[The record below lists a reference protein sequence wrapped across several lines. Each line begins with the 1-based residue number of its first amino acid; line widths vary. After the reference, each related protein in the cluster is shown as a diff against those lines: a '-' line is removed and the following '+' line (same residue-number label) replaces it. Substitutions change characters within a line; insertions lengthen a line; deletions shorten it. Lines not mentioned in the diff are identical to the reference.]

1 MDIKSECLN
10 SLSVNLPGMK
20 KQPSS
25 GRSTPTSAAN
35 SDRGGKSRASSEKP
49 SKSDDKN
56 TKNRRSAETAT
67 KSSSSGGKR
76 SLDAR
81 EASKA
86 PASKSRRS
94 AEPQEKSRPSRQSVE
109 TGTTQRGVKR
119 KREEEETAGRFHT
132 KVTFTCQDIAVCYR
146 RYIGHCFISENMS
159 IGGENQVPTE

>member
-1 MDIKSECLN
+1 
-10 SLSVNLPGMK
+10 MK

-35 SDRGGKSRASSEKP
+35 SDRGGKSRASNEKP
-49 SKSDDKN
+49 SKSDEKN

-67 KSSSSGGKR
+67 KSSSSGKR